1 MVASVPE
8 LPNRHNGSRKRRA
21 SSAETV
27 MTSAV
32 GWAKCVPSLTR
43 EVTARTTAGC
53 VCPTT
58 LTPNPACRST
68 YSDSSASQTCEP
80 APRSIHTVPG
90 GASCQLDAT
99 PPARLALADSVNRCD
114 WRVRFRKMRSCSAIS
129 RSRAT
134 RSGESSSVVTVGALD
149 IDIRS
154 SIPPG

>member
-8 LPNRHNGSRKRRA
+8 LPNRHIGSRKRRA
-21 SSAETV
+21 SSAETG

-32 GWAKCVPSLTR
+32 GCAKWVPSGMR
-43 EVTARTTAGC
+43 EEIARTTAGW

-68 YSDSSASQTCEP
+68 YSVPSTSQTCEP

-99 PPARLALADSVNRCD
+99 PPAKLAFADEVNRCD
-114 WRVRFRKMRSCSAIS
+114 CPVQ
-129 RSRAT
+129 
-134 RSGESSSVVTVGALD
+134 EDALLLGD
-149 IDIRS
+149 EPIQGDEI
-154 SIPPG
+154 G